1 MPNQIRIT
9 AGTVQVDAE
18 LNYTATADAVWNAL
32 PITASGN
39 TWGDE
44 IYFRI
49 PVDTELEQGQEVV
62 DLGDLGYW
70 PPGQAF
76 CLFFGPTPASRS
88 DEIRPASAVT
98 VIGKITGPTDQL
110 KQVPDGATVTIEAA

>member
-1 MPNQIRIT
+1 MPKSVRIT
-9 AGTVQVDAE
+9 AGGVQVAAE
-18 LNYTATADAVWNAL
+18 FNDTATADAVWNAL
-32 PITASGN
+32 PITASAN

-76 CLFFGPTPASRS
+76 CLFFGPTPASRG

-98 VIGKITGPTDQL
+98 VIGKINGPTEQL
-110 KQVPDGATVTIEAA
+110 KQVPGGAVVTIEAV